1 MGPGVRM
8 KQLAWRDKVSIETVL
23 CRLRFGPGRGDS
35 KVGERKAC
43 DPPMSVSL
51 TNEEWNIALGAKRES
66 EAAEAA
72 AVSVQRGGGQQCAEK
87 EEEEAP
93 QVTDLPVERGGNYAT
108 RLIKKV
114 FE

>member
-1 MGPGVRM
+1 M

-51 TNEEWNIALGAKRES
+51 TDEEWNIALGAKKES

-72 AVSVQRGGGQQCAEK
+72 AVSVQRGGGNNV
-87 EEEEAP
+87 P
-93 QVTDLPVERGGNYAT
+93 
-108 RLIKKV
+108 KKKKKRRR
-114 FE
+114 